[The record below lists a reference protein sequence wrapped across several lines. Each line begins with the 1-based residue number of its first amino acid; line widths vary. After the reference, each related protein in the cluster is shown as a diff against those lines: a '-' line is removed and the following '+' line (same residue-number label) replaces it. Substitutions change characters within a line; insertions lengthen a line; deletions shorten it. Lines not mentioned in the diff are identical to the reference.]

1 MKLKNKEKWRSLYSI
16 SIEECSIDKETVVY
30 IWNSVEGLSSIDLSN
45 NALNKEEANFI
56 WDNLKYLDFI
66 YMYDT
71 KNIKNL

>member
-16 SIEECSIDKETVVY
+16 SIEECSIDKDTVVY

-45 NALNKEEANFI
+45 NELNKEEANFI

-71 KNIKNL
+71 KN